1 MRALVKR
8 DLEIQQQ
15 VMQELRWDTR
25 VEASNIGVEVTD
37 GVVTLSGTVT
47 TYPQKIAA
55 QESAH
60 RVIGVLDVANDLQVH
75 LGGGHARTDADIAQA
90 VRHTLEWTVLVPSD
104 NVHTTVTNGWV
115 TLEGSVSTWRQRLDA
130 ESAVRYLTGVSGVTN
145 KIVVAAPEVEAYQVR
160 QAIETALERRAERE
174 AKRIQVEVKNGV
186 VTLTGWVRTWLE
198 KQSILGAAG
207 HAPGIRDVVDRLQID
222 PYM

>member
-37 GVVTLSGTVT
+37 GVVTLSGAVT

-55 QESAH
+55 QEAAH
-60 RVIGVLDVANDLQVH
+60 RVAGVLDVANDLQVH
-75 LGGGHARTDADIAQA
+75 IGGGHSRTDADIAQA
-90 VRHTLEWTVLVPSD
+90 VRHALEWTVLVPAD

-115 TLEGSVSTWRQRLDA
+115 TLEGSVTTWRQRLEKLFRSLQRPLNA
-130 ESAVRYLTGVSGVTN
+130 
-145 KIVVAAPEVEAYQVR
+145 
-160 QAIETALERRAERE
+160 
-174 AKRIQVEVKNGV
+174 RIDI
-186 VTLTGWVRTWLE
+186 VTLLE
-198 KQSILGAAG
+198 
-207 HAPGIRDVVDRLQID
+207 VDIFK
-222 PYM
+222 

>member
-1 MRALVKR
+1 MTMRALVKR

-25 VEASNIGVEVTD
+25 VEASNIGVEVRD

-55 QESAH
+55 QEAAH
-60 RVIGVLDVANDLQVH
+60 RVAGVLDVANDLQVH
-75 LGGGHARTDADIAQA
+75 LGGGHARTDGDIAQA
-90 VRHTLEWTVLVPSD
+90 VRHALEWTVLVPAD
-104 NVHTTVTNGWV
+104 NVRTTVTNGWV
-115 TLEGSVSTWRQRLDA
+115 TLEGSVNSWRQRVDA

-145 KIVVAAPEVEAYQVR
+145 TLVVTAPEVGADQVR

-174 AKRIQVEVKNGV
+174 AKR
-186 VTLTGWVRTWLE
+186 
-198 KQSILGAAG
+198 
-207 HAPGIRDVVDRLQID
+207 
-222 PYM
+222 